1 MKKRSEFSRTI
12 GFIGLM
18 LILAFNFVFPVLCF
32 GQEVGPPSPR
42 VPQPDVRMDKMK
54 QTFMNIFKKENNPD
68 AEKKKAAPSRDLNF
82 LAPRGPQMPERPKP
96 IQLPSVALP
105 VEDSNTD
112 KQTSDNP
119 APGNQAQG
127 NQELPA
133 IAPENQSLNANTA
146 PAVPVSSD
154 TVVSPQSGTPSN
166 TAESSQKAP
175 LEKPVY
181 KRPPLLT
188 QPELIN
194 PKVAEPEISRVNPP
208 KKLVTLDDPNNPL
221 GLVAAENRINET
233 ALLIEKKEYG
243 TAKVML
249 IPLKQWLVEATEAHL
264 SLYKSLT
271 NISSARAQ
279 AELEKQLALSFAML
293 RDKSFFQMGKIL
305 MADND
310 YKKAVKE
317 LTEVIKSQPRS
328 EIGVKAYELLQE
340 IGFTQKLQ
348 LTE

>member
-1 MKKRSEFSRTI
+1 
-12 GFIGLM
+12 
-18 LILAFNFVFPVLCF
+18 
-32 GQEVGPPSPR
+32 
-42 VPQPDVRMDKMK
+42 
-54 QTFMNIFKKENNPD
+54 MNIFKKENSPD

-105 VEDSNTD
+105 VDETN
-112 KQTSDNP
+112 SDNQ
-119 APGNQAQG
+119 APHETNAG
-127 NQELPA
+127 E
-133 IAPENQSLNANTA
+133 QSLNANTA
-146 PAVPVSSD
+146 PAMPVNSD
-154 TVVSPQSGTPSN
+154 TAVSPQPEIPSN
-166 TAESSQKAP
+166 AAEPPQQVQVPVQAP
-175 LEKPVY
+175 AQAPVQPRQQSPVEKPVY

-188 QPELIN
+188 QPELTN

-233 ALLIEKKEYG
+233 ALLIDKKEYG

-305 MADND
+305 MADNE